1 MVTGVEYL
9 GQKYRSSVDFPPL
22 VDWMEGEKKEEPP
35 EGHVQNLGQQNKAE
49 GKLPWGRG
57 RNLPMGI
64 ELEVK
69 AECDEKQVEQ
79 RGREWLELWK
89 LRAEVRGWGLA
100 DNSFKQGSFKEKD
113 DE

>member
-1 MVTGVEYL
+1 MVASMEYL

-22 VDWMEGEKKEEPP
+22 VDQMERGEKEDQP
-35 EGHVQNLGQQNKAE
+35 EGHVQNLGQHNKAE

-57 RNLPMGI
+57 RNSPTGI

-79 RGREWLELWK
+79 RGRGWLELWK
-89 LRAEVRGWGLA
+89 LRAEVRG
-100 DNSFKQGSFKEKD
+100 
-113 DE
+113 